1 MISLEHTDTEQD
13 NYVVSTSPA
22 TLFLNIHQLS
32 FDFEFSLQSDST
44 KNVLDFRNKYKHITF
59 QLSSLK
65 RSLQILLP
73 LVTQYY
79 LQNLSS

>member
-1 MISLEHTDTEQD
+1 MISLEHKQTEQD
-13 NYVVSTSPA
+13 IYVVCTSPA
-22 TLFLNIHQLS
+22 TIFLNIHIIS
-32 FDFEFSLQSDST
+32 SDFKFSLQSDAT
-44 KNVLDFRNKYKHITF
+44 KNVLDFRNKYKHVTS

-79 LQNLSS
+79 